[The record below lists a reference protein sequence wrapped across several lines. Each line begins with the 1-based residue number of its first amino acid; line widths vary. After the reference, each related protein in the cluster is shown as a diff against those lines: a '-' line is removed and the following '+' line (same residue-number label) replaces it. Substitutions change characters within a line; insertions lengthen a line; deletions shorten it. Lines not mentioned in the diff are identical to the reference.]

1 MGSLRFYT
9 RNFETIFR
17 TLLGLFPDIM
27 LFRVAYHMQHISCNK
42 PALRHMVRKKPNTYF
57 VSAVRFADIRSIFDF
72 SRSMSFSEY

>member
-1 MGSLRFYT
+1 MHSPRFYT

-17 TLLGLFPDIM
+17 TPFGHFPDIM
-27 LFRVAYHMQHISCNK
+27 FFRVAYYMQHTIFNI
-42 PALRHMVRKKPNTYF
+42 PAFRHMVRKKPNTYF